1 MDTAGRELKEK
12 VVSAGPIP
20 EKAAKVVSAGPI
32 PEKAAGEV
40 ERH

>member
-20 EKAAKVVSAGPI
+20 EKAA
-32 PEKAAGEV
+32 GEV